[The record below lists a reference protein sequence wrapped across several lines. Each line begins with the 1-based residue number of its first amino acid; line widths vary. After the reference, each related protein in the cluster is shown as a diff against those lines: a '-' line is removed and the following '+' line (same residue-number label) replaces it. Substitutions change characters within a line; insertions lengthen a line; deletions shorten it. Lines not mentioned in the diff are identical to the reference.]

1 MTEHEQL
8 LTNLKYLKMNEMTNH
23 LDETINFINKNN
35 LSFTEGLIKLT
46 NYEIDHKEASMIKA
60 MVKVGAFPH
69 TKEIKDFDFSY
80 QESINKDQILEFTS
94 HRFIHQNENL
104 VFIGSSGVGKTHLA
118 TSIGISAAKK
128 RISTYFIKCHDLV
141 AN

>member
-60 MVKVGAFPH
+60 MV
-69 TKEIKDFDFSY
+69 
-80 QESINKDQILEFTS
+80 
-94 HRFIHQNENL
+94 
-104 VFIGSSGVGKTHLA
+104 
-118 TSIGISAAKK
+118 
-128 RISTYFIKCHDLV
+128 
-141 AN
+141 